1 MIKKKLILLFGI
13 IILTSGCTNL
23 TLLAS
28 AGGVAISQ
36 NTLMK
41 AYNGLDFI
49 TAIMKA
55 YNGLDFITTVTTEK
69 SIKTHIY
76 EKHVQTFTRF
86 FKH

>member
-28 AGGVAISQ
+28 AGGMAISQ
-36 NTLMK
+36 NTL
-41 AYNGLDFI
+41 
-49 TAIMKA
+49 MKA

-69 SIKTHIY
+69 SIKEQIY
-76 EKHVQTFTRF
+76 DKGKKYINDHPIGLIKRY
-86 FKH
+86 

>member
-49 TAIMKA
+49 TTI
-55 YNGLDFITTVTTEK
+55 TTEK

>member
-28 AGGVAISQ
+28 AGGMAISQ
-36 NTLMK
+36 NTL
-41 AYNGLDFI
+41 
-49 TAIMKA
+49 MKA

>member
-28 AGGVAISQ
+28 AGGMAISQ

-49 TAIMKA
+49 TTI
-55 YNGLDFITTVTTEK
+55 TTEK

-76 EKHVQTFTRF
+76 EKHVQTLTRF
-86 FKH
+86 TNN

>member
-13 IILTSGCTNL
+13 IILTSGCSNL

-28 AGGVAISQ
+28 AGGMAVSQ

-49 TAIMKA
+49 TTI
-55 YNGLDFITTVTTEK
+55 TTEK

-76 EKHVQTFTRF
+76 DKHVQTFTRF

>member
-28 AGGVAISQ
+28 AGGMAISQ

-49 TAIMKA
+49 TTI
-55 YNGLDFITTVTTEK
+55 TTEK

-76 EKHVQTFTRF
+76 EKHVHTLTRF
-86 FKH
+86 TNN